1 MKSNLKES
9 KALKIYQ
16 NQWFWGRIQNFLWIC
31 LPEAKVIEINQTQHE
46 AKAFK
51 KFIKKLQNQST
62 KMNQNQS
69 NSIKSNAKSNQ
80 NQWFLG
86 RMRNFLWICLPES
99 KAIKINQNQHESKA
113 IKKFIKK
120 NQNQSTKMNQNQSHS
135 IKFKAKEFKW
145 IRPNQNLPSSTNIN
159 QNQSQ

>member
-1 MKSNLKES
+1 MNPNQSTSIESKKMKTKMRNEQSKSIKFCENQNQWKSMKSNLKES

-31 LPEAKVIEINQTQHE
+31 LPESKVIE
-46 AKAFK
+46 
-51 KFIKKLQNQST
+51 
-62 KMNQNQS
+62 
-69 NSIKSNAKSNQ
+69 
-80 NQWFLG
+80 
-86 RMRNFLWICLPES
+86 
-99 KAIKINQNQHESKA
+99 INQNQHESKA
-113 IKKFIKK
+113 FKKFIKK

-145 IRPNQNLPSSTNIN
+145 IRPNQNLPSSTKIN